1 MVRAHVT
8 CAPVAL
14 LDLDGTLIDSIE
26 LILASYR
33 HACADCLGEVP
44 PDEVFRRG
52 LGTPLAVQFGEL
64 TSDPALVG
72 RLIASYREHNLAH
85 HDSLVRAY
93 PGAREAL
100 LALRAG
106 GVRLGVVTS
115 KSRASAER
123 GLALC
128 GMAGLFETLVC
139 AEDSPRPKP
148 SPEPVRLALERL
160 SAPAGAAT
168 FAGDSLHDLA
178 AGRAAGVRT
187 AACLWGPF
195 GREELAPGRP
205 DHWLRTPSELTRLW
219 A

>member
-1 MVRAHVT
+1 MRT
-8 CAPVAL
+8 APAAL
-14 LDLDGTLIDSIE
+14 FDLDGTLIDSIE

-33 HACADCLGEVP
+33 HACAACLGEVP

-52 LGTPLAVQFGEL
+52 LGTPLWAQFGEF
-64 TSDPALVG
+64 TSDPALVE
-72 RLIASYREHNLAH
+72 RLVASYREHNLAH
-85 HDSLVRAY
+85 HDALVRPY

-100 LALRAG
+100 LALRDE
-106 GVRLGVVTS
+106 GVRLAVVTS

-128 GMAGLFETLVC
+128 GMEGLFETMVC
-139 AEDSPRPKP
+139 AEDAARPKP
-148 SPEPVRLALERL
+148 APDPVQLALRRL
-160 SAPAGAAT
+160 DVPATAAS

-195 GREELAPGRP
+195 AREELAPGRP
-205 DHWLRTPSELTRLW
+205 DRWLSEPAELAGLHS
-219 A
+219 